1 MGEYSKKEIL
11 VEIDKRTFLYERL
24 RWGGNQKT
32 FFWIINKTNIMID
45 EMPLYKKS
53 GNF

>member
-11 VEIDKRTFLYERL
+11 VEIDKRTFLYERQ

-32 FFWIINKTNIMID
+32 FFWIINKTNIIID